1 MRFQTAPPQGS
12 GSQVNEIISDP
23 YFKGRGAEDCVAQLA
38 SSHGENTIVLGK
50 HDEYCVSRFGPI
62 VDKDGNRLYTYRA
75 MVRTSYW
82 PPADDNF
89 CYRPQQPLHTMLTEM
104 VYFWRPDISTKNT
117 TYVGGVAE
125 GPPQIGE
132 GGPKQEGIAMNP
144 QTNEVGLG
152 FYWAAQVSATEL
164 NGTTVGSWTN
174 VKWTISALDR
184 NMTSVE
190 TWVLFANGEKK
201 RPDLHYALS
210 EDGTVMTG
218 MSFLVKVTI
227 PTLQQSADLP
237 ILSW

>member
-12 GSQVNEIISDP
+12 GPQVNEIISDP
-23 YFKGRGAEDCVAQLA
+23 YFKGRGAEDCVSQLA
-38 SSHGENTIVLGK
+38 SSHGENTIVLGN
-50 HDEYCVSRFGPI
+50 HDEYCVSRVGPI
-62 VDKDGNRLYTYRA
+62 FDKDGNRLYTYRA
-75 MVRTSYW
+75 IVRTSYW
-82 PPADDNF
+82 PPADDDF

-104 VYFWRPDISTKNT
+104 VYFWRPDISTRNT
-117 TYVGGVAE
+117 TYVGAVAQAQ
-125 GPPQIGE
+125 PIHDE
-132 GGPKQEGIAMNP
+132 GGPKQAGIAMNP
-144 QTNEVGLG
+144 PTTEVGLG
-152 FYWAAQVSATEL
+152 FYWAAQVSGTEL

-218 MSFLVKVTI
+218 MSFLINVT
-227 PTLQQSADLP
+227 PHLATKC
-237 ILSW
+237 